1 MQYLGF
7 LGKKLERAPKGP
19 CLRWTLNQSYIIIA
33 TKVFNIDEKNE
44 AKQMKEL

>member
-19 CLRWTLNQSYIIIA
+19 CLHLDFESYIVIA